1 MNKRVKKKLLKRA
14 NIRSWKLYKRL
25 EVIPFR
31 YEFIAKVFG
40 TTAEFVKNNMEL
52 FAKANKVINYLLIR
66 GKFDG
71 INDEFLIACQKGF
84 SLKQLSIIE
93 ESMLNK
99 EVNKNTSSLSLEFSC
114 KGLPENPLIKK
125 KANSILELLK
135 EKE

>member
-1 MNKRVKKKLLKRA
+1 MEIVQK
-14 NIRSWKLYKRL
+14 I
-25 EVIPFR
+25 EIIPFGD
-31 YEFIAKVFG
+31 EFIAKVFG

-71 INDEFLIACQKGF
+71 INDEFLIACQKEF
-84 SLKQLSIIE
+84 SLKQLSII

>member
-25 EVIPFR
+25 EIIPFGD
-31 YEFIAKVFG
+31 EFIAKVSG

-52 FAKANKVINYLLIR
+52 FAKANKVILLIR

-84 SLKQLSIIE
+84 SLKQPSIIE

>member
-25 EVIPFR
+25 EIIPFGD
-31 YEFIAKVFG
+31 EFIAKVSG

-71 INDEFLIACQKGF
+71 INDEFLIACQKEF
-84 SLKQLSIIE
+84 SLKQLSII

>member
-25 EVIPFR
+25 EIIPFGD
-31 YEFIAKVFG
+31 EFIAKVSG

-52 FAKANKVINYLLIR
+52 FTKANKVILLIR

-71 INDEFLIACQKGF
+71 INDEFLIACQKEF
-84 SLKQLSIIE
+84 SLKQLSII

>member
-25 EVIPFR
+25 EIIPFGD
-31 YEFIAKVFG
+31 EFIAKVFG

-71 INDEFLIACQKGF
+71 INDEFLIACQKEF
-84 SLKQLSIIE
+84 SLKQLSII